1 MNINLNLNTNQFSD
15 TRKSNF
21 ITQINNI
28 NFKGQHTTI
37 GKGIGERLI
46 QRANS
51 LPQNIDHIIY
61 STGML
66 LKNSINK
73 EEYVKRFFKFAEPL
87 YKRIALGTNKE
98 EFINSYKAELNFVA
112 KIKDSINK
120 NNDKSSEIF
129 TNNIIELS
137 ENYLKTPIQRTQYF
151 AI

>member
-1 MNINLNLNTNQFSD
+1 MNINLNLNTNQFFD

-21 ITQINNI
+21 MTQINNI
-28 NFKGQHTTI
+28 NFKGQPTTI
-37 GKGIGERLI
+37 SKEIGERLI
-46 QRANS
+46 QRAHS

-66 LKNSINK
+66 LKNSINE
-73 EEYVKRFFKFAEPL
+73 EEYAKRFFTFAEPL

-129 TNNIIELS
+129 KNNIIKLS

-151 AI
+151 TI